1 MYTKLMSI
9 YGGPYLNCLFISLHQ
24 RTPLQWAVIEGHMD
38 IVKSLIVKGADINI
52 KDKNGVS
59 DWLAILTVKTVAK

>member
-1 MYTKLMSI
+1 MV
-9 YGGPYLNCLFISLHQ
+9 GHLFISLHQ

-38 IVKSLIVKGADINI
+38 IVKSLVVKGADINI

-59 DWLAILTVKTVAK
+59 D